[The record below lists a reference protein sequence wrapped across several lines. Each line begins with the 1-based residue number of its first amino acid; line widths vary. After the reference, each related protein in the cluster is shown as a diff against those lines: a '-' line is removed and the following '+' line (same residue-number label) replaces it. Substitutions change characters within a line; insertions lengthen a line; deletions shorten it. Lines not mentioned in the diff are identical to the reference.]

1 MKGQFKISKNT
12 SYKMINEK
20 RTITQKILKFL
31 PSYRMA
37 PHESTNCPPADLICS
52 LLLRTAV
59 DIAELNLTSELEP
72 QSR

>member
-1 MKGQFKISKNT
+1 
-12 SYKMINEK
+12 
-20 RTITQKILKFL
+20 
-31 PSYRMA
+31 MA